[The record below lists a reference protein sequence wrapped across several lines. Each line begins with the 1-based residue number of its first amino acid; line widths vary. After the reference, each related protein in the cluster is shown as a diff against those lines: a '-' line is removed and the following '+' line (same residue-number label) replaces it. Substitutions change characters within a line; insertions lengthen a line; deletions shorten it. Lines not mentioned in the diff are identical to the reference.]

1 MKKIILLLF
10 ICISCILF
18 SQSSFSENLMQKMT
32 TENLS
37 EGTANV
43 RVPIKDVSIDGYK
56 LNLGL
61 TYNTKGVLVNA
72 DAGVVGLNWN
82 FSGLGL
88 IVREVRDG
96 GDEVKTTGNYSIYTH
111 CPPDGD
117 GNYNCYDKCYN
128 VNVKDNQ
135 GLFYNLS
142 ALKSNTQNA
151 VNNIHTF
158 PLQRWY
164 TSGTISIGY
173 PAPYDDSMLDIDTE
187 PDIFKVSLPNG
198 EFFEFYFDL
207 DKKVKI
213 KSGDYSNYIITYSQ
227 TGNHFSGF
235 TIKNAD
241 GITFYFSNYEATTDG
256 TSNQDYVSIPKNTPF
271 KFAPERLSPCDPLT
285 ITQQNLLNE
294 QVSTAWYISKIVN
307 QFGEEINFN
316 YGVHNVLGWSIKKS
330 GVSLTKYTMPM
341 LNLIYTNS
349 TAILFKM
356 PKLRQDVLNNGY
368 VSNLPEIES
377 IEIYDVNKLKNTDI
391 TWTIPVSLA
400 VNDLSN
406 FNLLS
411 TVKLNYFYSQ
421 TAGADPNKDD
431 AIYKRM
437 HLDNVL
443 FKNKENKNEKYYRF
457 KYYGDVNKIPIKIG
471 GAQDGYG
478 YTKFYGSP
486 GSASDPFF
494 DDTIIGNLKSIETN
508 DALQSFYYEPNY
520 YQKTDQGSLSRTTG
534 AGVRIQKIITKT
546 RDQEYIKEF
555 KYGNNGVGHAYFN
568 TNTESNGRKI
578 DPLASDVY
586 YEFVTEMT
594 KSKNNIVKDST
605 VYKYHVFKDIPATGP
620 IPLGNSIYKSDLLTG
635 YTLTRS
641 GSSGNNS
648 GNTFF
653 YNKQTGKY
661 PYLNSR
667 DNFNLVNGK
676 LLYVGNFSNTGQKVS
691 ESFFD
696 YDINVSEDKFLFARR
711 GEGGVY
717 TIRQINMPL
726 KKQTD
731 VILYN
736 GKEVKRVTNLLY
748 NNKNLL
754 NKKTESD
761 GINEYETSYQYAH
774 EINDFIGSAFLGN
787 NGINPLALTTKKKD
801 GLIISSE
808 KNVYEMIGSKRLE
821 CYRDFF
827 GMPSGCAD
835 VVTYPIIKTHSLT
848 GVDGTNFPVVSDKV
862 TQLNYYNT
870 VAETQ
875 DKNGQYT
882 SYINGY
888 NNAYAIAVVKGA
900 RYDNIKDISSV
911 TSAIT
916 ASNNGD
922 ESTLIAKLD
931 LLSGDPQ
938 LSDYQITTYT
948 YKPSVGISTITPPS
962 GIRENYYYDSS
973 NRLEKVKDINGN
985 ILKEYKYNYIPIV
998 FSSAEKSKT
1007 FTRMNCGSG
1016 TTAGTATYAVTAG
1029 KYTSLIS
1036 QEDADQ
1042 QAENDIMLNGQS
1054 YADINGVCTP
1064 YVCSITP
1071 TYLADI
1077 YYSSFQEISTNHFRA
1092 FLSLPLTNSS
1102 GGSAPNWSNGV
1113 FIGTLGP
1120 LCRPLSYKSISAT
1133 SSGSSWSI
1141 SIAPTGEVT
1150 LRSTGGTSSGPISLT
1165 FEYDKN

>member
-1 MKKIILLLF
+1 MKKIIVLLF
-10 ICISCILF
+10 TCISCILF
-18 SQSSFSENLMQKMT
+18 SQSSFSENLMQKVT
-32 TENLS
+32 SENLS

-43 RVPIKDVSIDGYK
+43 RIPIKDVSIDGYK

-61 TYNTKGVLVNA
+61 SYNTKGVLVNA

-82 FSGLGL
+82 LAGLGL

-96 GDEVKTTGNYSIYTH
+96 ADEVKTTGHYSISTH

-117 GNYNCYDKCYN
+117 GNYICYEKCYD
-128 VNVKDNQ
+128 VNIKDNQ

-158 PLQRWY
+158 PLERWY
-164 TSGTISIGY
+164 PSGTISIGY

-198 EFFEFYFDL
+198 EYFEFYFDL

-213 KSGDYSNYIITYSQ
+213 KSGDYSNYIISYSQ
-227 TGNHFSGF
+227 TGNQFNGF

-241 GITFYFSNYEATTDG
+241 GITFYFTNYEATTDG
-256 TSNQDYVSIPKNTPF
+256 TSNQNYVSIQKNTPF
-271 KFAPERLSPCDPLT
+271 KFAPDRLSPCEPLS

-294 QVSTAWYISKIVN
+294 QASTAWYVSKIVN

-316 YGVHNVLGWSIKKS
+316 YGIYNVLGWSRTKS
-330 GVSLTKYTMPM
+330 GQYLTKYSMPL

-349 TAILFKM
+349 TAILFKKQ
-356 PKLRQDVLNNGY
+356 KLRQDVLNNGY

-391 TWTIPVSLA
+391 SWTIPVSFA

-406 FNLLS
+406 LNLLG

-421 TAGADPNKDD
+421 SPGANPNYDD

-437 HLDNVL
+437 YLDNVL
-443 FKNKENKNEKYYRF
+443 FRNKENKNEKYYRF
-457 KYYGDVNKIPIKIG
+457 KYYGDVNKIPVKISG
-471 GAQDGYG
+471 GHDAYG
-478 YTKFYGSP
+478 YTKLTSSSGS
-486 GSASDPFF
+486 SSDPIF
-494 DDTIIGNLKSIETN
+494 DDVIIGNLKTIETN
-508 DALQSFYYEPNY
+508 DALQSFYYESNY
-520 YQKTDQGSLSRTTG
+520 YQKVNQGPIPGTIG
-534 AGVRIQKIITKT
+534 AGVRIQKIATKT

-555 KYGNNGVGHAYFN
+555 KYGNNGIGHAYFN
-568 TNTESNGRKI
+568 TNTESNARKI

-586 YEFVTEMT
+586 YEFVTEIT
-594 KSKNNIVKDST
+594 KSKNNVVKDSV
-605 VYKYHVFKDIPATGP
+605 VYKYNVFKDIPANGP
-620 IPLGNSIYKSDLLTG
+620 VPLGNTIYKSDLLTG
-635 YTLTRS
+635 YKLTRT

-653 YNKQTGKY
+653 YNKQTGSY

-676 LLYVGNFSNTGQKVS
+676 LLYVGNFSSTGQKVS

-696 YDINVSEDKFLFARR
+696 YDINVSEDKFLFAKT

-717 TIRQINMPL
+717 TIRRINMPL

-736 GKEVKRVTNLLY
+736 GKEVKRTTNLLY

-754 NKKTESD
+754 NKKTEND
-761 GINEYETSYQYAH
+761 GINNYETNYQYAH
-774 EINDFIGSAFLGN
+774 ELTDFIGSALLGN
-787 NGINPLALTTKKKD
+787 NDINALAQTTKKKD

-808 KNVYEMIGSKRLE
+808 KNVYEMLGSKRLE

-835 VVTYPIIKTHSLT
+835 VLTYPIIKTHSLT
-848 GVDGTNFPVVSDKV
+848 GIDGTNFPVVTDKV
-862 TQLNYYNT
+862 TKLNYYNT

-875 DKNGQYT
+875 DQNGQYT

-900 RYDNIKDISSV
+900 RYDDIKDNPNV
-911 TSAIT
+911 APAIT

-922 ESTLIAKLD
+922 ESTLITKLNS
-931 LLSGDPQ
+931 LSSDSQ

-962 GIRENYYYDSS
+962 GIRENYHYDSS
-973 NRLEKVKDINGN
+973 NRLEKVTDINGN

-998 FSSAEKSKT
+998 FSSAEKSRT
-1007 FTRMNCGSG
+1007 FTRMNCGPG
-1016 TTAGTATYAVTAG
+1016 TTAGTATYTVTAG

-1042 QAENDIMLNGQS
+1042 QAENDLTLNGQS

-1064 YVCSITP
+1064 YVCTITP

-1077 YYSSFQEISTNHFRA
+1077 YYSSFQEISTNHIKA
-1092 FLSLPLTNSS
+1092 YLSLPLTNTS
-1102 GGSAPNWSNGV
+1102 GGPAPNWSNGV
-1113 FIGTLGP
+1113 FIGTLGS
-1120 LCRPLSYKSISAT
+1120 LCRPSSYKSISAT
-1133 SSGSSWSI
+1133 SGGSSWNI
-1141 SIAPTGEVT
+1141 SIAPTGIVT
-1150 LRSTGGTSSGPISLT
+1150 LTSTGGTSPGPISLT